1 MCLREVAK
9 NLEKKSYS
17 PGQKIITE
25 GEVGKELFIINHG
38 IVEVRKADELI
49 LQLDDGKYF
58 GEMSNGGLDCFDCPV
73 GRYNPR
79 TGSITSQD
87 CEACAN
93 GTWSFVNGSARC
105 EPCPAST
112 FRRGRDIGCQP
123 CS

>member
-38 IVEVRKADELI
+38 IVEVRKAEELI

-58 GEMSNGGLDCFDCPV
+58 GEMALLQEIN
-73 GRYNPR
+73 R
-79 TGSITSQD
+79 TADVVALNYVDLYTL
-87 CEACAN
+87 EKE
-93 GTWSFVNGSARC
+93 SFM
-105 EPCPAST
+105 ELIKKYPELLKKL
-112 FRRGRDIGCQP
+112 
-123 CS
+123 